1 MVDLRSDTI
10 SMPTRAMLETILE
23 AKLGD
28 DGRTDSRGRGED
40 LAVNE
45 LEDLA
50 AEMTGKEA
58 AVVFPSGTQG
68 NTSAILA
75 YCRPGQKVMVDEM
88 QHIYLSEKVVFD
100 PSIGQLEPVTYKL
113 DQDNLPDLDD
123 MRRIL
128 ESQEIALLCIE
139 NTHNFSGGTCVPLE
153 RMKAIRELAQE
164 FGVPVHMD
172 GARMFNAVVALGVEA
187 REMCRYVDSVMFCIS
202 KGLGAPI
209 GSLVCCS
216 EEFSR
221 KVRDKR
227 KLLGGAMR
235 QAGVIAAPG
244 TYALKHNIERLAE
257 DNANAAYAAEQL
269 KDLKNTKVY
278 GKVMSNIIV
287 LDANG
292 LGLTPGEYCSR
303 AAEKGLLIKPVLKD
317 KVRLV
322 FYKDISREDTET
334 AVSIIRELD
343 SLR

>member
-10 SMPTRAMLETILE
+10 SMPTREMLETILE

-28 DGRTDSRGRGED
+28 DGRTDSKGRGED

-58 AVVFPSGTQG
+58 AVLFPSGTQG

-88 QHIYLSEKVVFD
+88 QHIYLSEKVVFA

-153 RMKAIRELAQE
+153 RMKAIHELAKE

-187 REMCRYVDSVMFCIS
+187 REMCKYVDSVMFCIS

-216 EEFSR
+216 FHEDQGQEKAFRRSHEAGR
-221 KVRDKR
+221 RDCS
-227 KLLGGAMR
+227 AWN
-235 QAGVIAAPG
+235 VCP
-244 TYALKHNIERLAE
+244 YAQH
-257 DNANAAYAAEQL
+257 
-269 KDLKNTKVY
+269 
-278 GKVMSNIIV
+278 
-287 LDANG
+287 
-292 LGLTPGEYCSR
+292 
-303 AAEKGLLIKPVLKD
+303 
-317 KVRLV
+317 
-322 FYKDISREDTET
+322 
-334 AVSIIRELD
+334 
-343 SLR
+343 